1 MEKKKMEIIEQLK
14 QQAAKGLII
23 RVTDVRK
30 ISTGQSTEGSSL
42 HIGDQIEFTMI
53 AFNNNP
59 FNLTN
64 LTFHIHQMSAVE
76 LQENP
81 IIIQVAKI
89 SEAEELQLST
99 FKGKIVENPND
110 VSSLWTIEDS
120 LCRVKITGLIDLPPV
135 PFEDIEVETLTV
147 LDK

>member
-1 MEKKKMEIIEQLK
+1 MEIIEQLK

-30 ISTGQSTEGSSL
+30 IYTGQSTEGSSL

-53 AFNNNP
+53 ALNNNP
-59 FNLTN
+59 FSLTN

-76 LQENP
+76 LEGNP
-81 IIIQVAKI
+81 IQIKI
-89 SEAEELQLST
+89 SNLPENKETILTTL
-99 FKGKIVENPND
+99 KGKIVENPDD

-120 LCRVKITGLIDLPPV
+120 LCRVKITGAIELPPIQ
-135 PFEDIEVETLTV
+135 FEDVEVETINV
-147 LDK
+147 LDN